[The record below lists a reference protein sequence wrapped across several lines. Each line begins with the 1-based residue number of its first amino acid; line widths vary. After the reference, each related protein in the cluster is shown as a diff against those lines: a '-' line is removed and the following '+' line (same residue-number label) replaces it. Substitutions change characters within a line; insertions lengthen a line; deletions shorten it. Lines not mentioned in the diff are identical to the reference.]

1 MPNTVCIYQRTR
13 GEGVC
18 LWITSM
24 AGGSS
29 PGELNSS
36 SYGAR
41 GIGILPLSSNST
53 QNGPQEVSR
62 SFIQS
67 WPRVVSRSSALT
79 EPLWVGRGKG
89 RWGVGGYG
97 WYVAWSVSVLSVA
110 ICGGGVCVGG
120 WVSRCAGES
129 VGRGVTACV
138 CVVFLT
144 QISTR
149 TSTQVSRAELVIL
162 NYAIIKIAISR
173 TTFHL
178 S

>member
-1 MPNTVCIYQRTR
+1 MQGEEVRQCPTPSALISVPVRVR
-13 GEGVC
+13 DEGVC
-18 LWITSM
+18 RWITSM

-41 GIGILPLSSNST
+41 GIGLK
-53 QNGPQEVSR
+53 QHAKWPQEVSR

-67 WPRVVSRSSALT
+67 WPRVVSRSSVLT

-120 WVSRCAGES
+120 WVSLWG
-129 VGRGVTACV
+129 GV
-138 CVVFLT
+138 
-144 QISTR
+144 
-149 TSTQVSRAELVIL
+149 
-162 NYAIIKIAISR
+162 
-173 TTFHL
+173 
-178 S
+178 